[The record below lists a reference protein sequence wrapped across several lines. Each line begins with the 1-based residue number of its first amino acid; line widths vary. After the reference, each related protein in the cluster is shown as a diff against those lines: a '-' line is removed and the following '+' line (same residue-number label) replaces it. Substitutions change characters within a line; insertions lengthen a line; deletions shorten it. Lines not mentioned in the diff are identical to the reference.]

1 MKQVFSKATL
11 VAVMLCA
18 FFAQSFARA
27 PKYVFYFIGDGMGV
41 NAVQLT
47 EMYKASLNGHLGVE
61 PLRFSQF
68 PVVSFGTT
76 YSYDDDVT
84 DSAAS
89 GTALATGVK
98 TCNARLGL
106 GPDGERLTSI
116 AEMAKRCGY
125 KVGITTSVSV
135 NSATPAAFYAHRMS
149 RSMCYESMLDLIDAG
164 FDFHAGLKID
174 KKSTLADGTK
184 AKDIREL
191 LADAGYSIV
200 YGVDDF
206 QSSWRDADKMVMM
219 PAPKTGVEY
228 GIDRIGSKPEAL
240 TLKQITESAVT
251 FLQKDNK
258 KGFFLM
264 VEGGDI
270 DGAEHGHDGATMIQ
284 EVLDFNDAVEVAYQ
298 FYLKHPDE
306 TLIVVTSDHETGGL
320 SLNPHTPDQLAL
332 MQHQKI
338 SQESISSRLSRL
350 IRQRQPEILSWEETK
365 AFLTEY
371 IGLWEKVPVSPEQ
384 EQLLRETYDITVAH
398 KIPGSVKDLY
408 ADNAL
413 VVARAVRILNDN
425 AHIHW
430 TTEHSSGYVP
440 TYVIGVGQ
448 EKFSAKMDNALIPK
462 IIAEIAKYK

>member
-1 MKQVFSKATL
+1 MTSKCFIIRKIYSHEITGSRSHVCRIDITVTIIQRATGEAPDSL
-11 VAVMLCA
+11 FAGMSDSPASSYPDSWSDGRDILAALGVAVA
-18 FFAQSFARA
+18 
-27 PKYVFYFIGDGMGV
+27 
-41 NAVQLT
+41 
-47 EMYKASLNGHLGVE
+47 
-61 PLRFSQF
+61 
-68 PVVSFGTT
+68 
-76 YSYDDDVT
+76 
-84 DSAAS
+84 
-89 GTALATGVK
+89 
-98 TCNARLGL
+98 
-106 GPDGERLTSI
+106 
-116 AEMAKRCGY
+116 
-125 KVGITTSVSV
+125 
-135 NSATPAAFYAHRMS
+135 
-149 RSMCYESMLDLIDAG
+149 
-164 FDFHAGLKID
+164 
-174 KKSTLADGTK
+174 
-184 AKDIREL
+184 
-191 LADAGYSIV
+191 
-200 YGVDDF
+200 
-206 QSSWRDADKMVMM
+206 MM
-219 PAPKTGVEY
+219 VEY
-228 GIDRIGSKPEAL
+228 
-240 TLKQITESAVT
+240 
-251 FLQKDNK
+251 
-258 KGFFLM
+258 
-264 VEGGDI
+264 GDI

-425 AHIHW
+425 AQIHW

>member
-1 MKQVFSKATL
+1 MKKAFIRAIL
-11 VAVMLCA
+11 VAVVMCA
-18 FFAQSFARA
+18 FCAQTIART

-98 TCNARLGL
+98 TCNSRLGL

-116 AEMAKRCGY
+116 AEMARRSGH
-125 KVGITTSVSV
+125 KVGITTSVSI

-149 RSMCYESMLDLIDAG
+149 RDMCYEAMLDMIDAG

-174 KKSTLADGTK
+174 RKGKLVDGTP
-184 AKDIREL
+184 AEDIRNL
-191 LADAGYSIV
+191 LKDAGYSIV

-206 QSSWRDADKMVMM
+206 NATWKDAGKMVMM

-228 GIDRIGSKPEAL
+228 GLDRIGSKPEAL
-240 TLKQITESAVT
+240 TLRQITESAVT

-258 KGFFLM
+258 NGFFLM

-298 FYLKHPDE
+298 FYLRHPHE

-320 SLNPHTPDQLAL
+320 SLDPHTPEHLAL
-332 MQHQKI
+332 MQHQKL
-338 SQESISSRLSRL
+338 SQENISGRLSRL
-350 IRQRQPEILSWEETK
+350 IKERMPDILSWEETK

-371 IGLWEKVPVSPEQ
+371 VGLWDKVPVSPEQ
-384 EQLLRETYDITVAH
+384 EALLREMYDITIAK

-430 TTEHSSGYVP
+430 TTSHSSGYVP
-440 TYVIGVGQ
+440 TYAIGVGQ
-448 EKFSAKMDNALIPK
+448 ERFSGKMDNTLIPK
-462 IIAEIAKYK
+462 IIAEIAKYR